1 MTWKCCRFGKNVFSD
16 IIQCVVRVRARN
28 ACGWVEWVNGICDW
42 VKENEV
48 CQWKCLSM
56 SFIIFHWRTHC
67 FRILDRGR
75 RTKGDEYYFEPE
87 HDFQHGVGDLLWAG
101 ATWGRWMEPLHQL
114 HMPRPLTIYW
124 LNLSWSFHGIQSGK
138 KPRLERACACWTG
151 FGSHKA
157 VNIPKSWGHDV
168 MNCDERWVPLQIR
181 AWGFSPARNRWRG
194 VGCMGL
200 WFTDALI
207 GCGESRSL
215 QIQGCASLSH
225 HPSLSCQRGLDLE
238 CIFLSLL
245 SGVSVFP

>member
-1 MTWKCCRFGKNVFSD
+1 MQYLKILRLIDCTNQIRLGLGIGLVSLAIDCKWLKWCRMLWHESVAGLERMCFLILYSVLYVYVPGMHADELNGLMGF
-16 IIQCVVRVRARN
+16 
-28 ACGWVEWVNGICDW
+28 VN
-42 VKENEV
+42 
-48 CQWKCLSM
+48 
-56 SFIIFHWRTHC
+56 
-67 FRILDRGR
+67 
-75 RTKGDEYYFEPE
+75 
-87 HDFQHGVGDLLWAG
+87 GVGDLLWAG

-207 GCGESRSL
+207 GWGESRSL